1 MEYGILIAIGEDG
14 DFQIIGSVASINE
27 ARELIQNYVS
37 IGPELGFVPPF
48 EFQIHR
54 RRANGAYA
62 LIEKVSERRKFGCCL
77 THESTFTGGE

>member
-14 DFQIIGSVASINE
+14 YFQIIGSVASINE
-27 ARELIQNYVS
+27 ARELIQDYVS

-54 RRANGAYA
+54 RGTSGGYT
-62 LIEKVSERRKFGCCL
+62 LIELVL
-77 THESTFTGGE
+77 P